1 MGPKD
6 SDNEEARSS
15 LRKQIL
21 KDLSIGKINSK
32 REISVM
38 TRLSKQFVEM
48 LDALVKLKLFRSRSE
63 AVAGL
68 VMKSIIAELDLFKQL
83 KEQANKLDE
92 LQETVE
98 ELAIKALRE

>member
-1 MGPKD
+1 MGTKD
-6 SDNEEARSS
+6 SDNEEARSN

-21 KDLSIGKINSK
+21 KDLSIGKIDAK

-38 TRLSKQFVEM
+38 TRLSKQFVEI
-48 LDALVKLKLFRSRSE
+48 LDALVKLKLFRSRSA

-68 VMKSIIAELDLFKQL
+68 VMNSIIAEMDLFKQL
-83 KEQANKLDE
+83 KEQADKLDE
-92 LQETVE
+92 LQETVK